1 MELKTILIWENF
13 SIRKKCYSFNSPW
26 SIQFATFLLFYY
38 RNSNSRHS
46 NPFSLSYLWQMS
58 LIDHGLVSISP
69 DLASWFFTTLRKFL
83 PAKLNCHRL
92 TSIYHYFCMICVLI
106 DLCDPHKL
114 KSQKGDKLTTET
126 VKHSFWDLNPWSR
139 RHWSLSIVLPLSS
152 CVTSGNYLASMYP
165 RVLIYNIGITL
176 STPYINYNY

>member
-1 MELKTILIWENF
+1 MLL
-13 SIRKKCYSFNSPW
+13 NSPW
-26 SIQFATFLLFYY
+26 SIQFATFLLFYC

-46 NPFSLSYLWQMS
+46 DPFSLPYLWQMS

-69 DLASWFFTTLRKFL
+69 DMASWFFTTLRKFW
-83 PAKLNCHRL
+83 PAKLNHHIL

-114 KSQKGDKLTTET
+114 KSQKGHKLTTET

-139 RHWSLSIVLPLSS
+139 RHWSFSIVLPLSS
-152 CVTSGNYLASMYP
+152 CVALGNYLASMYP